1 MLVESKL
8 VKDIQFTKEMLS
20 KAHQDLEIK
29 TNALNAALEKVKVSD
44 TNKFRNN
51 DVSIVKKINVALK
64 KNVKQNP
71 QNIILQKKM
80 QELK

>member
-29 TNALNAALEKVKVSD
+29 TNALNAELEKVKISD

-51 DVSIVKKINVALK
+51 DVSIVKKINVALQ
-64 KNVKQNP
+64 KNVKQHP
-71 QNIILQKKM
+71 QNIFLQKKCRS
-80 QELK
+80 